1 LRSTRALL
9 RGDRHSRWEWPEL
22 RAGSSTIQG
31 FGLYPRAGGEVN
43 WEKLERPLALPYL
56 GKETEVESA
65 SQARV
70 LRSVLSGCFDLCRRD
85 ELFTPKGHV
94 WARVT
99 GAARWRLARGREGSR
114 REGVPP

>member
-1 LRSTRALL
+1 MRSTRALL

-99 GAARWRLARGREGSR
+99 GAAR
-114 REGVPP
+114 